1 MLNSWFFRQLSEDSE
16 CRAILVTGIGGAF
29 CNGVDYTVLANDG
42 SLEKQRKNAEA
53 LANGIKKL
61 VKRVSIYYA
70 YLYNWNIFEF
80 WSKLLIFFG
89 PLLQLL
95 DTRQI
100 LVGAVNG
107 RASGLGVGLLPY
119 FDIVYASDKAEF
131 SLDYAR
137 LGHIPEAFA
146 SQTKVAECRE
156 LMLNLTKF
164 TATMAKEA
172 GLVSDVI
179 LPNKFLEEIVPKL
192 ESLELMSKNGLRILS
207 KCLMKSMKE
216 RVYKVIEDE
225 TKELITQ
232 WSSLEF
238 AKFMKSYI
246 KSGHLSFI

>member
-1 MLNSWFFRQLSEDSE
+1 M
-16 CRAILVTGIGGAF
+16 
-29 CNGVDYTVLANDG
+29 
-42 SLEKQRKNAEA
+42 
-53 LANGIKKL
+53 IK
-61 VKRVSIYYA
+61 I
-70 YLYNWNIFEF
+70 IDF
-80 WSKLLIFFG
+80 FFG

-131 SLDYAR
+131 SLEYAR